1 MSIKEIYNQ
10 GRVVGYSA
18 YEIYVRQHMAEDPDT
33 PPATEREWLAS
44 MIGSGAS
51 MLLKLD
57 DSCFYKTVGDY
68 TAYEI
73 ELPAESTLYAAS
85 TIVGSFFTGEA
96 NYDGHFATYIKDY
109 GVLASNTASRH
120 PDANETDHPM
130 DTSLGLTD
138 AQLVQL
144 KQYAHIID
152 GVLIAPK
159 TWERSGKSEPYM
171 DFKPDLK
178 DVQTI
183 RILLRGPRNTSLN
196 VPVLLTG
203 FTMNSILSGVA
214 SEEGSTI
221 TEHPAN
227 GDFLG
232 PGVIP
237 WANKIVFSI
246 PPAYVSYFHMNAYK
260 RKLPTSAAEIKVQD
274 TPVVDMMHTNPATY
288 YTANGTD
295 DRGKSYTIPVNVTEL
310 HSNEDGTA
318 VLTVYSYDGVNLPPA
333 LYGTR
338 VTSEGTTKLYPL
350 DVVSPGTIK
359 AFDIDNIEDARRL
372 QNTVPGNKSI
382 IINKDFT
389 FSALDDDGNI
399 VPVASTY
406 ITKENDHYIVNVKT
420 GKDAHTKAVSLQDTT
435 GADLPLSAENAAKF
449 SQFRSRTADTD
460 APELGENP
468 LVWDRLLDMLAS
480 DKGLDI
486 LGIALRKLRINL
498 PDIDTTAIGQ
508 GVLNLSG
515 TGESK
520 VGGKFTAGGD
530 VNSGGNI
537 NADGDINADG
547 EIVAKG
553 TGKSSVGGAFETGGA
568 ATIGGAVTASGA
580 VTAGGQV
587 SAGNN
592 TTVKSGTQYVTFKD
606 GKRLYISDTEPTGS
620 DIPIGSIGIGWI

>member
-18 YEIYVRQHMAEDPDT
+18 YEIYVRHHMAEDPNT

-96 NYDGHFATYIKDY
+96 NYEGHFATYIKDY
-109 GVLASNTASRH
+109 GVLISNTSSSH

-130 DTSLGLTD
+130 GTSLGLTD
-138 AQLVQL
+138 TQITQLN
-144 KQYAHIID
+144 QYAHIID

-159 TWERSGKSEPYM
+159 TWERSGKAKPYM

-183 RILLRGPRNTSLN
+183 RILLRGPRNMSLDI
-196 VPVLLTG
+196 PILLTG

-246 PPAYVSYFHMNAYK
+246 PPAYVSYFHMNAYE
-260 RKLPTSAAEIKVQD
+260 RKLPTAEAEIKVQD

-288 YTANGTD
+288 YAANSTD
-295 DRGKSYTIPVNVTEL
+295 DKGNAYSIPVNVTEL
-310 HSNEDGTA
+310 HSNEDGAA

-338 VTSEGTTKLYPL
+338 VTSEGSTKLYPL

-359 AFDIDNIEDARRL
+359 AFDSDNIEDARRL
-372 QNTVPGNKSI
+372 EDTVPGNKSI
-382 IINKDFT
+382 IINNDFT
-389 FSALDDDGNI
+389 FSALDDEGNS
-399 VPVASTY
+399 VPIASTS

-420 GKDAHTKAVSLQDTT
+420 GKNSHTKAVALQNTEGT
-435 GADLPLSAENAAKF
+435 DLPLSAEDAEKF
-449 SQFRSRTADTD
+449 AQFRSRKADTD

-486 LGIALRKLRINL
+486 LGIALRKLRVNL
-498 PDIDTTAIGQ
+498 PDIDTTAIGD

-520 VGGKFTAGGD
+520 VGGKFTAAGD
-530 VNSGGNI
+530 INSGGNV
-537 NADGDINADG
+537 NADGDINAEG

-553 TGKSSVGGAFETGGA
+553 TGKSSVGGAFKTGGA
-568 ATIGGAVTASGA
+568 I
-580 VTAGGQV
+580 TAGGQV

-592 TTVKSGTQYVTFKD
+592 TTVKSGTQYITFKD
-606 GKRLYISDTEPTGS
+606 GKRLYISDTEPTGT

>member
-1 MSIKEIYNQ
+1 MGVKEIYNQ

-18 YEIYVRQHMAEDPDT
+18 YEIYVRHHMSEDPHT

-44 MIGSGAS
+44 TIGSGMS
-51 MLLKLD
+51 TLLKLD
-57 DSCFYKTVGDY
+57 DSCFYKTIGDY
-68 TAYEI
+68 TAYEVA
-73 ELPAESTLYAAS
+73 LPSESTLYAAN
-85 TIVGSFFTGEA
+85 TIVGSSFTGDA
-96 NYDGHFATYIKDY
+96 NYDSHFATYVKDY
-109 GVLASNTASRH
+109 GVLLSNTSSSH
-120 PDANETDHPM
+120 PKAEETNHPV
-130 DTSLGLTD
+130 DTDLGLTD
-138 AQLVQL
+138 AQLIQL
-144 KQYAHIID
+144 KHYARVID
-152 GVLIAPK
+152 GVLMGPK
-159 TWERSGKSEPYM
+159 TWERSDKLEPYM

-178 DVQTI
+178 DAQKI
-183 RILLRGPRNTSLN
+183 RILLRGSRDTSLN
-196 VPVLLTG
+196 VPILLTG
-203 FTMNSILSGVA
+203 FTMRSILSGVA
-214 SEEGSTI
+214 SVEGSTN
-221 TEHPAN
+221 TENAVN

-237 WANKIVFSI
+237 WASKIVFSI
-246 PPAYVSYFHMNAYK
+246 PPAYVSYFHMNAYS
-260 RKLPTSAAEIKVQD
+260 RKLPTTGPSLKIQD
-274 TPVVDMMHTNPATY
+274 TAVIDMAHTDPATY
-288 YTANGTD
+288 YTDNPVDAD
-295 DRGKSYTIPVNVTEL
+295 DKSYTIPIDVTEL
-310 HSNEDGTA
+310 HSSESGAA
-318 VLTVYSYDGVNLPPA
+318 VITVYSYDGANLPPA

-338 VTSEGTTKLYPL
+338 VTAPGSKKLYPL
-350 DVVSPGTIK
+350 DVVAPGTIK

-372 QNTVPGNKSI
+372 QNTVPGNKAI

-389 FSALDDDGNI
+389 FSCLDDN
-399 VPVASTY
+399 
-406 ITKENDHYIVNVKT
+406 
-420 GKDAHTKAVSLQDTT
+420 
-435 GADLPLSAENAAKF
+435 GADLPLSAETASKF
-449 SQFRSRTADTD
+449 SQFRSRTTDTD

-520 VGGKFTAGGD
+520 VGGKFTAGG
-530 VNSGGNI
+530 
-537 NADGDINADG
+537 

-592 TTVKSGTQYVTFKD
+592 ATVKSGTQYITFKD
-606 GKRLYISDTEPTGS
+606 GKRLYISNIEPTGS
-620 DIPIGSIGIGWI
+620 GIPVGSIGIGWLEETS

>member
-1 MSIKEIYNQ
+1 MSLKEIYNQ

-73 ELPAESTLYAAS
+73 GLPAESTLYAAS

-159 TWERSGKSEPYM
+159 TWERSSKTEPYM

-183 RILLRGPRNTSLN
+183 RILLRGPRDTSLN
-196 VPVLLTG
+196 VPILLTG

-214 SEEGSTI
+214 SEEGSTT

-260 RKLPTSAAEIKVQD
+260 RKLPTTAVEKKVQD
-274 TPVVDMMHTNPATY
+274 TPVVDMMHTDPATY
-288 YTANGTD
+288 YAANGTD
-295 DRGKSYTIPVNVTEL
+295 DKGKSYTIPVTVTEL
-310 HSNEDGTA
+310 HANEDGSA
-318 VLTVYSYDGVNLPPA
+318 VLTVYSYDGANLPPA

-338 VTSEGTTKLYPL
+338 VTSEGATKLYPL
-350 DVVSPGTIK
+350 DVVAPGTIK

-372 QNTVPGNKSI
+372 ENTVPGNKSI

-389 FSALDDDGNI
+389 FSALDDNGNL
-399 VPVASTY
+399 VPVAKTY
-406 ITKENDHYIVNVKT
+406 ITEENGHYIANVET
-420 GKDAHTKAVSLQDTT
+420 GKDAHTKAVALQNTN
-435 GADLPLSAENAAKF
+435 GQDLPLSAEDAAKF
-449 SQFRSRTADTD
+449 SQFRSRTSDTD

-486 LGIALRKLRINL
+486 LGIALRKLRANL
-498 PDIDTTAIGQ
+498 PNIDTTDIGQ

-530 VNSGGNI
+530 VSAN
-537 NADGDINADG
+537 GDLKATG
-547 EIVAKG
+547 EVIATG
-553 TGKSSVGGAFETGGA
+553 TGKSSVGGAFDAG
-568 ATIGGAVTASGA
+568 GA